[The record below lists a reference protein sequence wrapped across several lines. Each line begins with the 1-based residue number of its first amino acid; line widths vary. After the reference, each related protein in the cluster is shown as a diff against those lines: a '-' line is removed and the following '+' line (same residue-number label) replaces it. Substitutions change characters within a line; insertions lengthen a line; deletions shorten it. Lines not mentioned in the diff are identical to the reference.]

1 MSGVELST
9 HRIEALCDGVFAIAM
24 TLLVFQIRL
33 PGPDDMGAA
42 RAFRALWPSLAS
54 YAASFAVLGVYWVGQ
69 HTQFHFI
76 RHADQVLIWM
86 TLGFLMLI
94 AAIPFSA
101 SLLSRYDFA
110 RWTVIVYG
118 CHLILIGSTHY
129 LVWRYVSHRSRLL
142 GPHADAITIG
152 VLRRVSLRPLLVYVA
167 AVAFSFVNPYV
178 SVLAYAVVP
187 VVLIV
192 RAVMPEHR
200 GGSG

>member
-1 MSGVELST
+1 MSAVELST

-24 TLLVFQIRL
+24 TLLVLQIPL
-33 PGPDDMGAA
+33 PGPEDVSAA
-42 RAFRALWPSLAS
+42 RAFRALWPSLTS

-118 CHLILIGSTHY
+118 CHLILIGSVHH
-129 LVWRYVSHRSRLL
+129 LVWRYVSHSSRLL
-142 GPHADAITIG
+142 GPHADTVTILA
-152 VLRRVSLRPLLVYVA
+152 LRRVSLRPIVVYVI
-167 AVAFSFVNPYV
+167 AVAFSFVNAYV
-178 SVLAYAVVP
+178 SVVAYAVVP

-192 RAVMPEHR
+192 RAVLPRHR
-200 GGSG
+200 RG